1 MKKTIGL
8 ITCNYSSKNT
18 EISND
23 VRPIASMPFLGRYR
37 LVDFALSNLM
47 NCGIRTVGMIM
58 PFNYRSL
65 IDHIGSGKA
74 WRLDRKNGGLFIL
87 PGSAFGTSRTG
98 ARFLL
103 RDLMTNRI
111 YLERSTSDYVIYSSA
126 NFVYNFDLDKMGEYH
141 IESGADITVLCNE
154 AQGYNADATAF
165 EVDDDGR
172 VVGVHNSVN
181 HGDVQSLDCF
191 IISRKKLMDM
201 LDWYAATDYLD
212 IFEALRSDYGHVR
225 VQTYFFDGYAR
236 GIFDKNSLY
245 QANMDALNPDI
256 AAKLFPGGN
265 IKTKAHDTAPAKFEV
280 GSSVTNSMISAGC
293 RIYGTVTGSVLGRKV
308 IVEPGAIIRDSLV
321 MQSCIVKSGAV
332 VDRAIVDRDN
342 IIPNDTELH
351 GTPENIF
358 VRKKYTQS

>member
-8 ITCNYSSKNT
+8 ITCNYSSKHT
-18 EISND
+18 ELSNE

-37 LVDFALSNLM
+37 LVDFALSNLV
-47 NCGIRTVGMIM
+47 NCGIRTVGVIM

-74 WRLDRKNGGLFIL
+74 WGLDRKTGGLFVL

-103 RDLMTNRI
+103 RDLMTNRV
-111 YLERSTSDYVIYSSA
+111 YLERSTADYVVYTSA
-126 NFVYNFDLDKMGEYH
+126 NFVYNFDLNKMQEHH
-141 IESGADITVLCNE
+141 IASGADITVLCNE
-154 AQGYNADATAF
+154 AQDPNVDATAF
-165 EVDDDGR
+165 EVDDEGY
-172 VVGVHNSVN
+172 VVGMHNSVN

-191 IISRKKLMDM
+191 IISRTKLMEM

-212 IFEALRSDYGHVR
+212 LFEALRSDYGRVK
-225 VQTYFFDGYAR
+225 VQTYFFNGYAR
-236 GIFDKNSLY
+236 GIFDKDSLY
-245 QANMDALNPDI
+245 YANMDALNPDV
-256 AAKLFPGGN
+256 AAKLFPDGN
-265 IKTKAHDTAPAKFEV
+265 IKTKAHDTAPAKFEI

-308 IVEPGAIIRDSLV
+308 IVEPGAVIRDSIV

-332 VDRAIVDRDN
+332 IDRAIVDRDN
-342 IIPNDTELH
+342 VVQSDTELH
-351 GTPENIF
+351 GTPEHILI
-358 VRKKYTQS
+358 RKKYTE

>member
-8 ITCNYSSKNT
+8 ITCNYSSKHT
-18 EISND
+18 ELSNE

-37 LVDFALSNLM
+37 LVDFALSNLV
-47 NCGIRTVGMIM
+47 NCGIRTVGVIM

-74 WRLDRKNGGLFIL
+74 WGLDRKTGGLFVL

-103 RDLMTNRI
+103 RDLMTNRV
-111 YLERSTSDYVIYSSA
+111 YLERSTADYVVYTSA
-126 NFVYNFDLDKMGEYH
+126 NFVYNFDLNKMQEHH
-141 IESGADITVLCNE
+141 IASGAEITVLCNE
-154 AQGYNADATAF
+154 AQGPNVDATAF
-165 EVDDDGR
+165 EVDDEGY
-172 VVGVHNSVN
+172 VVGMHNSVN

-191 IISRKKLMDM
+191 IISRTKLMEM

-212 IFEALRSDYGHVR
+212 LFEALRSDYGRVK
-225 VQTYFFDGYAR
+225 VQTYFFNGSAR
-236 GIFDKNSLY
+236 GIFDKDSLY
-245 QANMDALNPDI
+245 YANMDALNPDV
-256 AAKLFPGGN
+256 AAKLFPDGN
-265 IKTKAHDTAPAKFEV
+265 IKTKAHDTAPAKFEI

-308 IVEPGAIIRDSLV
+308 IVEPGAVIRDSIV

-332 VDRAIVDRDN
+332 IDRAIVDRDN
-342 IIPNDTELH
+342 VVQSDTELH
-351 GTPENIF
+351 GTPEHILI
-358 VRKKYTQS
+358 RKKYTE

>member
-8 ITCNYSSKNT
+8 ITCNYSSKHT
-18 EISND
+18 ELSNE

-37 LVDFALSNLM
+37 LVDFALSNLV
-47 NCGIRTVGMIM
+47 NCGIRTVGVIM

-74 WRLDRKNGGLFIL
+74 WGLDRKTGGLFVL

-103 RDLMTNRI
+103 RDLMTNRV
-111 YLERSTSDYVIYSSA
+111 YLERSTADYVVYTSA
-126 NFVYNFDLDKMGEYH
+126 NFVYNFDLNKMQEHH
-141 IESGADITVLCNE
+141 IASGAEITVLCNE
-154 AQGYNADATAF
+154 AQGPNVDATAF
-165 EVDDDGR
+165 EVDDEGY
-172 VVGVHNSVN
+172 VVGMHNSVN

-191 IISRKKLMDM
+191 IISRTKLMEM

-212 IFEALRSDYGHVR
+212 LFEALRSDYGRVK
-225 VQTYFFDGYAR
+225 VQTYFFNGYAR
-236 GIFDKNSLY
+236 GIFDKDSLY
-245 QANMDALNPDI
+245 YANMDALNPDV
-256 AAKLFPGGN
+256 AAKLFPDGN
-265 IKTKAHDTAPAKFEV
+265 IKTKAHDTAPAKFEI

-308 IVEPGAIIRDSLV
+308 IVEPGAVIRDSIV

-332 VDRAIVDRDN
+332 IDRAIVDRDN
-342 IIPNDTELH
+342 VVQSDTELH
-351 GTPENIF
+351 GTPEHILI
-358 VRKKYTQS
+358 RKKYTE

>member
-8 ITCNYSSKNT
+8 ITCNYSSKHT
-18 EISND
+18 ELSNE

-37 LVDFALSNLM
+37 LVDFALSNLV
-47 NCGIRTVGMIM
+47 NCGIRTVGVIM

-74 WRLDRKNGGLFIL
+74 WGLDRKTGGLFVL

-103 RDLMTNRI
+103 RDLMTNRV
-111 YLERSTSDYVIYSSA
+111 YLERSTADYVVYTSA
-126 NFVYNFDLDKMGEYH
+126 NFVYNFDLNKMQEHH
-141 IESGADITVLCNE
+141 IASGAEITVLCNE
-154 AQGYNADATAF
+154 AQGPNVDATAF
-165 EVDDDGR
+165 EVDDEGY
-172 VVGVHNSVN
+172 VVGIHNSVN

-191 IISRKKLMDM
+191 IISRTKLMEM

-212 IFEALRSDYGHVR
+212 LFEALRSDYGRVK
-225 VQTYFFDGYAR
+225 VQTYFFNGYAR
-236 GIFDKNSLY
+236 GIFDKDSLY
-245 QANMDALNPDI
+245 YANMDALNPDV
-256 AAKLFPGGN
+256 AAKLFPDGN
-265 IKTKAHDTAPAKFEV
+265 IKTKAHDTAPAKFEI

-308 IVEPGAIIRDSLV
+308 IVEPGAVIRDSIV

-332 VDRAIVDRDN
+332 IDRAIVDRDN
-342 IIPNDTELH
+342 VVQSDTELH
-351 GTPENIF
+351 GTPEHILI
-358 VRKKYTQS
+358 RKKYTE

>member
-8 ITCNYSSKNT
+8 ITCNYSSKHT
-18 EISND
+18 ELSNE

-37 LVDFALSNLM
+37 LVDFALSNLV
-47 NCGIRTVGMIM
+47 NCGIRTVGVIM

-74 WRLDRKNGGLFIL
+74 WGLDRKTGGLFVL

-103 RDLMTNRI
+103 RDLMTNRV
-111 YLERSTSDYVIYSSA
+111 YLERSTADYVVYTSA
-126 NFVYNFDLDKMGEYH
+126 NFVYNFDLNKMQEHH
-141 IESGADITVLCNE
+141 IASDADITVLCNE
-154 AQGYNADATAF
+154 AQGPNVDATAF
-165 EVDDDGR
+165 EVDDEGY
-172 VVGVHNSVN
+172 VVGMHNSVN

-191 IISRKKLMDM
+191 IISRTKLMEM

-212 IFEALRSDYGHVR
+212 LFEALRSDYGRVK
-225 VQTYFFDGYAR
+225 VQTYFFNGYAR
-236 GIFDKNSLY
+236 GIFDKDSLY
-245 QANMDALNPDI
+245 YANMDALNPDV
-256 AAKLFPGGN
+256 AAKLFPDGN
-265 IKTKAHDTAPAKFEV
+265 IKTKAHDTAPAKFEI

-308 IVEPGAIIRDSLV
+308 IVEPGAVIRDSIV

-332 VDRAIVDRDN
+332 IDRAIVDRDN
-342 IIPNDTELH
+342 VVQSDTELH
-351 GTPENIF
+351 GTPEHILI
-358 VRKKYTQS
+358 RKKYTE

>member
-8 ITCNYSSKNT
+8 ITCNYSSKHT
-18 EISND
+18 ELSNE

-37 LVDFALSNLM
+37 LVDFALSNLV
-47 NCGIRTVGMIM
+47 NCGIRTVGVIM

-74 WRLDRKNGGLFIL
+74 WGLDRKTGGLFVL

-103 RDLMTNRI
+103 RDLMTNRV
-111 YLERSTSDYVIYSSA
+111 YLERSTADYVVYTSA
-126 NFVYNFDLDKMGEYH
+126 NFVYNFDLNKMQEHH
-141 IESGADITVLCNE
+141 IASDADITVLCNE
-154 AQGYNADATAF
+154 VQGPNVDATAF
-165 EVDDDGR
+165 EVDDEGY
-172 VVGVHNSVN
+172 VVGMHNSVN

-191 IISRKKLMDM
+191 IISRTKLMEM

-212 IFEALRSDYGHVR
+212 LFEALRSDYGRVK
-225 VQTYFFDGYAR
+225 VQTYFFNGYAR
-236 GIFDKNSLY
+236 GIFDKDSLY
-245 QANMDALNPDI
+245 YANMDALNPDV
-256 AAKLFPGGN
+256 AAKLFPDGN
-265 IKTKAHDTAPAKFEV
+265 IKTKAHDTAPAKFEI

-308 IVEPGAIIRDSLV
+308 IVEPGAVIRDSIV

-332 VDRAIVDRDN
+332 IDRAIVDRDN
-342 IIPNDTELH
+342 VVQSDTELH
-351 GTPENIF
+351 GTPEHILI
-358 VRKKYTQS
+358 RKKYTE